1 MEMGSDILFFS
12 FVLQLYK
19 CPLSWEGREVYK
31 GKSLLFG
38 IYVYGGQRRGLPHSL
53 LGPKIKN

>member
-12 FVLQLYK
+12 FVLQIYM

-31 GKSLLFG
+31 G

-53 LGPKIKN
+53 LGPKIKNNNN